1 MLDVKR
7 ADAYVSFFGSSAIP
21 LLVSSCRAVT
31 DVVGAINAAA
41 ACTCANILYTRTAWV
56 CALYDI
62 ARHGSMQD
70 AAEAMEVKLR
80 RMGQQQ
86 VCATCPTQCI
96 GKPAA
101 HAARGGGGAL
111 APAWTSWLWQPLLH
125 TDWRHSGVTQPL
137 ASACAAHRGV
147 RAPHFTAHTC
157 A

>member
-101 HAARGGGGAL
+101 HAARGGGGHWRLPGQAGFGSRCCIPTGDTRGSPSPLPAL
-111 APAWTSWLWQPLLH
+111 VLH
-125 TDWRHSGVTQPL
+125 TEV
-137 ASACAAHRGV
+137 
-147 RAPHFTAHTC
+147 
-157 A
+157 